1 MRFVS
6 EKISGQSQTVITYI
20 ALRMKD
26 VALTSNYAFIERLV
40 SVITGYMNQ
49 NEHDENTVSE
59 LLRRPEPGDCSFGQ
73 NNTHFL
79 IVDIHPLKL
88 IGTVRF
94 DVKEHDQSSD
104 VTNVNWLFTYM
115 KKLHLRTSSIY
126 HVPLNF
132 DGITVYHPLLT
143 TKTLSYRLIGHYT
156 HCLYDSL
163 PKIVGSWSVV
173 GEPVGI
179 ASKVMEKNP
188 LILSPRAYSVFPE
201 ALNLDD
207 VSMFAMSAFSVP
219 GKEIYKFKLSNY
231 LQIATVTV
239 VDNDSNSI
247 TSSSSSSRIR

>member
-1 MRFVS
+1 
-6 EKISGQSQTVITYI
+6 
-20 ALRMKD
+20 
-26 VALTSNYAFIERLV
+26 
-40 SVITGYMNQ
+40 
-49 NEHDENTVSE
+49 
-59 LLRRPEPGDCSFGQ
+59 
-73 NNTHFL
+73 
-79 IVDIHPLKL
+79 
-88 IGTVRF
+88 
-94 DVKEHDQSSD
+94 
-104 VTNVNWLFTYM
+104 
-115 KKLHLRTSSIY
+115 
-126 HVPLNF
+126 
-132 DGITVYHPLLT
+132 
-143 TKTLSYRLIGHYT
+143 
-156 HCLYDSL
+156 
-163 PKIVGSWSVV
+163 V